1 MRSRGTFRSTVRR
14 TAGLALCELV
24 ALFGRW
30 IDFPTPLQRRSR
42 RRVFPLERTFW
53 LFLAQILAPGMS
65 CAEAVKKA
73 IAEASARG
81 EKTPSPNTAA
91 YCKARKRLPDRT
103 LGAIQEQVKAALV
116 QRTKPSWRWHGH
128 HVKIVDATQ
137 ISMEDTPANRRAYRY
152 PQPEITQPGCGFPAL
167 KMLAFFSLATGG
179 LLHYLEAPNRRS
191 EQSLFRALWKRAL
204 EAGDVMLGDR
214 FYCNYAS
221 FVNLQARSIHLAVRQ
236 NATLSTSLRPVR
248 RLGKRDHLC
257 QWHRSHMQA
266 AGLSRAAWKRLPETL
281 LVRQIEVL
289 VEEPGMRTSRI
300 LILTTLLDPRKY
312 PSRDFAELYRRRW
325 AIELHFR
332 SIKTTMGMGF
342 LPCRTPAMVRKQLAL
357 TVIAYNLVRL
367 LMVEASA
374 AHGVPLDRL
383 SFKGA
388 FDAARHWSP
397 LMARQTRKSKRLRL
411 YKDLLACIAAIP
423 VLKRPGRREPRAVK
437 RRPKAYEFLNKPRHT
452 FREKTKRQSCPKY
465 RRSAKW
471 NVAKA

>member
-1 MRSRGTFRSTVRR
+1 MRTHGVFHANVRR
-14 TAGLALCELV
+14 IAALALCDLV

-30 IDFPTPLQRRSR
+30 IDFSELPDRREAR
-42 RRVFPLERTFW
+42 RRIFPLERTFW
-53 LFLAQILAPGMS
+53 LFLAQILSPGMS
-65 CAEAVKKA
+65 CAEAVKKV
-73 IAEASARG
+73 IAETSARG
-81 EKTPSPNTAA
+81 GKTPSPNTAA
-91 YCKARKRLPDRT
+91 YCKARKRLPDRI

-116 QRTKPSWRWHGH
+116 QRTRPSWRWHGH
-128 HVKIVDATQ
+128 PVKIVDATQ

-152 PQPEITQPGCGFPAL
+152 PKPDLTRPGCGFPAL

-204 EAGDVMLGDR
+204 EAGDVVLGDR
-214 FYCNYAS
+214 FFCNFAS
-221 FVNLQARSIHLAVRQ
+221 FAKLQARSIHLVVRQ
-236 NATLSTSLRPVR
+236 NATLSASLRPIR

-257 QWHRSHMQA
+257 QWHRCRVRA
-266 AGLSRAAWKRLPETL
+266 VGFSRAAWNHLPKTL
-281 LVRQIEVL
+281 WVRQIEVV
-289 VEEPGMRTSRI
+289 VEEPGMRTSKI

-312 PSRDFAELYRRRW
+312 PSREFAELYRRRW

-332 SIKTTMGMGF
+332 TIKKTMGMGF

-357 TVIAYNLVRL
+357 SVLAYNLVRL
-367 LMVEASA
+367 LMAEASA

-383 SFKGA
+383 SFKAA

-423 VLKRPGRREPRAVK
+423 IPKRPGRREPRAVK
-437 RRPKAYEFLNKPRHT
+437 HRPKAYEFLSKPRHL
-452 FREKTKRQSCPKY
+452 FREKTKRQSSPKY
-465 RRSAKW
+465 RRFPKW
-471 NVAKA
+471 QFA